1 MASSVTKWRR
11 PPRDLKMVYAGM
23 LCGGLTA
30 EHFSRLFFPKAVVHG
45 KVAVH
50 SNCQLRL
57 KLLRQDG
64 LLERIEQYQTP
75 KEGKRPY
82 LYRPT
87 KRGVQAIADWL
98 GCDSQDLSYRQKD
111 SRLSSTY
118 ARHLIGENDLRVAI
132 LCGVRDTPGVKLP
145 TWLDSVT
152 LKATHGADKMTVR
165 GPHGG
170 TQTAVLIP
178 DGYFELQLSQPYERM
193 FRHFVEID
201 MGTETGEDSYDADGT
216 WRKTWARKIVLYVK
230 YLEGGQQ
237 SLMYRRYGSFR
248 ARVLSVTT
256 SEQRLEN
263 LVRVTEKVGGRQRFW
278 FSTFDRL
285 KSVENVLA
293 APIWTIA
300 DPAVHE
306 RKTLIGMAQEP
317 GEG

>member
-1 MASSVTKWRR
+1 MASSATKWRR

-45 KVAVH
+45 KPAIH

-201 MGTETGEDSYDADGT
+201 MGTETGCSPPYMLRA
-216 WRKTWARKIVLYVK
+216 
-230 YLEGGQQ
+230 EGGTTLVSI
-237 SLMYRRYGSFR
+237 SLMVQMWSVKPAAIAGVCRLQRRSSSSTRSASVSTVR
-248 ARVLSVTT
+248 AKLYTQSSHAHAASNASTC
-256 SEQRLEN
+256 LE
-263 LVRVTEKVGGRQRFW
+263 
-278 FSTFDRL
+278 
-285 KSVENVLA
+285 
-293 APIWTIA
+293 
-300 DPAVHE
+300 
-306 RKTLIGMAQEP
+306 
-317 GEG
+317 